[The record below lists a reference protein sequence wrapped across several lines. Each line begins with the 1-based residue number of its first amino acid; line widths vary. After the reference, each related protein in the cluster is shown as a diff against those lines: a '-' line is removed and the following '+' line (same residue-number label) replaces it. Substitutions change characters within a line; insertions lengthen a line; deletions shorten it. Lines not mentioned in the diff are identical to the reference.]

1 MNLTG
6 HSQENLRVADT
17 PEKACLPCKHVN
29 SGAVRTLLSTQ
40 AEGRKQGKGQE
51 YILDL
56 DHYVSYS
63 LEVEQ
68 NHRHGPVTE
77 TKGHSACQ
85 TQAESEK

>member
-1 MNLTG
+1 MAEVRGEQTSATG
-6 HSQENLRVADT
+6 KKT
-17 PEKACLPCKHVN
+17 VN

-40 AEGRKQGKGQE
+40 AGGRKQGKGQE

-68 NHRHGPVTE
+68 NDRHGPVTE